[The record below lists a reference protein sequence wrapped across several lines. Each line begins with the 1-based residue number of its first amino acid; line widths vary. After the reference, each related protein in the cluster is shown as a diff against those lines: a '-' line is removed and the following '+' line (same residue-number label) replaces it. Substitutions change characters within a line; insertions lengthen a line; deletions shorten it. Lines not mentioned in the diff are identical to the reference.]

1 MPDDTDAFDAH
12 YEATHIP
19 LTKEMPHLKG
29 FEVSRGEVTS
39 SDPSV
44 QVYLSAMLSF
54 ENKAKMEASMA
65 SPQGQA
71 AVDDL
76 ANFASGGLSLLTIDT
91 SELL

>member
-1 MPDDTDAFDAH
+1 
-12 YEATHIP
+12 
-19 LTKEMPHLKG
+19 
-29 FEVSRGEVTS
+29 
-39 SDPSV
+39 
-44 QVYLSAMLSF
+44 MLSF